1 MRQDSTRRRSEWALG
16 WEYRTT
22 YRAQL
27 TDTETVIKGDWL
39 GTAGPTSI
47 LVSLE
52 EGLARDLGVD
62 IVFDVQ
68 GRPLSVRVGSLRRVE
83 WQRVSPNSW
92 SFSPVGFSNRRPSFW
107 S

>member
-1 MRQDSTRRRSEWALG
+1 MTMRLQSIKGRSVEAMRQDSTRRRSEWALG

-62 IVFDVQ
+62 LGDDIVFDV
-68 GRPLSVRVGSLRRVE
+68 
-83 WQRVSPNSW
+83 
-92 SFSPVGFSNRRPSFW
+92 
-107 S
+107 